1 MKMTRWMMMLAALAT
16 AGCATATS
24 GGEADPNAG
33 ILSHYGDP
41 VEVIAPESATAGQ
54 PFTVAIRT
62 YGGGCIRQGTT
73 EVSVRGRTA
82 DLRPRDTRAQAA
94 GVVCTADLRL
104 FRHEASV
111 RFDEPGRATLRI
123 HGVRVDRGGDSQPLV
138 ITRSIIVR

>member
-1 MKMTRWMMMLAALAT
+1 MKMNRWMMLAVLSF
-16 AGCATATS
+16 AGCASAT
-24 GGEADPNAG
+24 GAREADPNAA

-73 EVSVRGRTA
+73 DVSVRGRTA
-82 DLRPRDTRAQAA
+82 DLRPRDTRAEAA
-94 GVVCTADLRL
+94 GAVCTADLRL

-111 RFDEPGRATLRI
+111 RIDEPGRATLRV
-123 HGVRVDRGGDSQPLV
+123 HGVRVDRGGDPEPLV
-138 ITRSIIVR
+138 ITRTVTVR